1 MGSIRIPRTLAPCAF
16 SACLKGMTS
25 PLSLAEQ
32 IQVIHSRQDIAAWSL
47 ARLGLPAEW
56 RDTNEP
62 GNTARCQQAVDR
74 LFTLTRAEL
83 EASLAAQNLVPE
95 QLPHVETTRGSH
107 DGAYFIAL
115 GRDRWDYYYQ
125 ERGMI
130 WRSVR
135 FNDLTEARRLLL
147 NDYLPIWLRRLHFPA
162 RTHDGQILTQM

>member
-1 MGSIRIPRTLAPCAF
+1 
-16 SACLKGMTS
+16 MTS

-115 GRDRWDYYYQ
+115 GRDRWVVCT
-125 ERGMI
+125 
-130 WRSVR
+130 S
-135 FNDLTEARRLLL
+135 L
-147 NDYLPIWLRRLHFPA
+147 PA
-162 RTHDGQILTQM
+162 RTMGRSSPKCEHIGPWPP